1 MDANSRARKAV
12 ENRQKAKATATNTTR
27 IYSNGQKSITT
38 PVITNFS
45 QNPRVETTIH
55 GSVAYDSAISF
66 VNVSLPGFERSSLDD
81 IAANV
86 YSPDLTKIS
95 DVKNPEIKNQVTVA
109 EYENA
114 KAQYEGGIRYNG
126 LIVWANKYAGSQFKA
141 LAEKAKAFAS
151 GLVAQSEIEKVYQ
164 QFLELQKQ
172 QKITLDKGVDY
183 ISQSHKTA
191 VKQAMLPYTLAE
203 SEAVLSKQKS
213 KAEKAFHEAKQ
224 AQLDTSFF
232 IKSLGDKSL
241 KSA

>member
-12 ENRQKAKATATNTTR
+12 ENRQKTTATNTTR
-27 IYSNGQKSITT
+27 IYSNGQKTITT

-45 QNPRVETTIH
+45 EDPRPETTIH
-55 GSVAYDSAISF
+55 GSVAYDSATSS

-81 IAANV
+81 IAASV
-86 YSPDLTKIS
+86 YSPELTRIT
-95 DVKNPEIKNQVTVA
+95 DVKIPEIKNQATVA
-109 EYENA
+109 EYESA
-114 KAQYEGGIRYNG
+114 KAKYEGGIRYNE

-172 QKITLDKGVDY
+172 QKITLEKGVDY

-203 SEAVLSKQKS
+203 SEAALSKQKS

-224 AQLDTSFF
+224 AQLDTSSF